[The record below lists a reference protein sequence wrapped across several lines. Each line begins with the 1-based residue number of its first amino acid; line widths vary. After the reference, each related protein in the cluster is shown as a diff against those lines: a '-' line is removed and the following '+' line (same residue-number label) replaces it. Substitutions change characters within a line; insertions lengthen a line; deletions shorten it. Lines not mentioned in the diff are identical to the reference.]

1 MMKRIAVKAAA
12 KWPTTFFQ
20 GGISIWV
27 REAAALVLASIWDYF
42 ITGIPRLYRRDL
54 FGGREERGDAVVQ
67 GEFHPQAG
75 ILLDHLRP
83 HLCRGFRRSGI
94 HVPIGDVLFH
104 EVN

>member
-42 ITGIPRLYRRDL
+42 ITGYPASIGGAYLAARKKVATRSFRVNSIPRPGYFLTTSARLSAAL
-54 FGGREERGDAVVQ
+54 FAPSAFMCECAIY
-67 GEFHPQAG
+67 F
-75 ILLDHLRP
+75 
-83 HLCRGFRRSGI
+83 
-94 HVPIGDVLFH
+94 
-104 EVN
+104 